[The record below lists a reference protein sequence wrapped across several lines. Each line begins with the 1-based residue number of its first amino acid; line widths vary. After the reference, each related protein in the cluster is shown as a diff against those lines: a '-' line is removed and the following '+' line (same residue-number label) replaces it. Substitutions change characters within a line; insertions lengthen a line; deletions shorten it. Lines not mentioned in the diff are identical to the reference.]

1 MECEYRR
8 NRSRKW
14 TLTEEQIRVGRQ
26 RAQGKDAVREHRL
39 HFAACCGDE
48 EARIAMDEVI
58 VRVVSAGTI
67 TTTQYFDARVI
78 YAHGTVKSG
87 TVSV

>member
-1 MECEYRR
+1 
-8 NRSRKW
+8 
-14 TLTEEQIRVGRQ
+14 
-26 RAQGKDAVREHRL
+26 
-39 HFAACCGDE
+39 
-48 EARIAMDEVI
+48 MDEVI
-58 VRVVSAGTI
+58 VRVVSPGTI